1 MTVTRGLLVIAMLL
15 AVGVAVVALREESAR
30 VANRVQRLHR
40 SITAAHQGMWK
51 LEMEL
56 ATLRTPDRI
65 RLRAASLG
73 LNVVAPAERRDNAG
87 PPLRSRD

>member
-1 MTVTRGLLVIAMLL
+1 MTVPRGLLVIAMLM

-30 VANRVQRLHR
+30 IANRVQRLHR
-40 SITAAHQGMWK
+40 TITVAHQGMWK

-56 ATLRTPDRI
+56 ATLRTPDQI

-73 LNVVAPAERRDNAG
+73 LNVVPPAERRDDAG
-87 PPLRSRD
+87 SP